1 MLTYADA
8 CLPMLTYADLCWRMP
23 TYADVCWRAGKT
35 YTMEGE
41 IDSDE
46 KKGLLPRMV
55 CAQGIR
61 HKA

>member
-1 MLTYADA
+1 MLTYADV
-8 CLPMLTYADLCWRMP
+8 W
-23 TYADVCWRAGKT
+23 WWAGKT

-55 CAQGIR
+55 CAQGIG

>member
-1 MLTYADA
+1 MLT
-8 CLPMLTYADLCWRMP
+8 P
-23 TYADVCWRAGKT
+23 ADVCAGKT

-61 HKA
+61 HKGIRHKA